1 MKFYIGSDSGSGQE
15 FNSKEAFLH
24 ELALMIDDCE
34 ANGGTQFDVTVDA
47 DASCFHIPSD
57 DDDPDPETTIKEL
70 VGFATTLN
78 DKRDSCSYGYWGTAE
93 GEYGTGYYCK
103 FKKRFVTGTECVNCD
118 VKFTKS

>member
-15 FNSKEAFLH
+15 FTSKEAFLH

-47 DASCFHIPSD
+47 DASCFYDPSD
-57 DDDPDPETTIKEL
+57 PDKYPDPEMQTNEL
-70 VGFATTLN
+70 VEFAKKLN
-78 DKRDSCSYGYWGTAE
+78 DKRGSCQFGYWGTAE

-103 FKKRFVTGTECVNCD
+103 KKKQFVTGIECVNC
-118 VKFTKS
+118 VIKLI

>member
-47 DASCFHIPSD
+47 DASCFYIPSD
-57 DDDPDPETTIKEL
+57 DDTDPVEETKKL
-70 VGFATTLN
+70 VDFATTLN
-78 DKRDSCSYGYWGTAE
+78 NKRDNCEYGYWGTAE
-93 GEYGTGYYCK
+93 GECGTGYYCK
-103 FKKRFVTGTECVNCD
+103 KKKQFVTGNECVNCVLKD
-118 VKFTKS
+118 I